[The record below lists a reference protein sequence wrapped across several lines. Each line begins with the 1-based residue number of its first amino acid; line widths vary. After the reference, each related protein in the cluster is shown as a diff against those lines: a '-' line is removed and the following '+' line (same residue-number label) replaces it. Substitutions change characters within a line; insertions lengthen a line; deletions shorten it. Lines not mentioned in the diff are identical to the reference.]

1 MRNVRIQLVFKYSH
15 VYIYIGQKVILALYY
30 NTYILFVIRYHLRTY
45 EDVFTGTEMVDW
57 LLSKQIA
64 ISREDA
70 VSYGD
75 ILLQGQVIEHVFQ
88 EHYFHDENYFYQIK
102 PAL

>member
-1 MRNVRIQLVFKYSH
+1 
-15 VYIYIGQKVILALYY
+15 
-30 NTYILFVIRYHLRTY
+30 
-45 EDVFTGTEMVDW
+45 MVDW

-64 ISREDA
+64 NSREDA

-102 PAL
+102 PVL